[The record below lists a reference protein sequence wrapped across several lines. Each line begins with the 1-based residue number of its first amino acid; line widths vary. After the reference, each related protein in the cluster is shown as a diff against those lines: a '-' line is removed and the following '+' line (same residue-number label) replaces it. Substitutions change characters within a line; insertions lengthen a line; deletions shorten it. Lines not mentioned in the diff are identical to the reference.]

1 MQGWHTTFLGMRG
14 LPRDISDFEMKAFLG
29 PVQETD
35 HSVR

>member
-14 LPRDISDFEMKAFLG
+14 LPRDISDFEMKVG